1 MIRVGAVNI
10 DTSHP
15 MGFGDSMKKDGRMKY
30 VGVYNDS
37 FRSNEEVDGFIARY
51 GLERR
56 CDTLEELAGMCD
68 IGFIQGCDWDDH
80 LRCAQPF
87 IQMGKPVFLDKP
99 AVGREADC
107 QKVRELVRQGAAIIG
122 SSSARYAY
130 EIQEFLKIPQEERG
144 EIVTVIGTSGVDEFN
159 YGIHIAEI
167 LGGLL
172 GQGAQAVQYMGQGQ
186 AQGSVSE
193 TYFVR
198 FENGKSGIYTT
209 LTGAW
214 QPFAVIVITTKN
226 TYELKLD
233 STRLYDALIE
243 QIANY
248 MEGKPHILAPAG
260 AILESVEIMLAGS
273 ASRSKGG
280 VLVPLNTLDGTDGA
294 FDGPEFWKKYS
305 AASGA
310 MYAYFESPSPR
321 AI

>member
-10 DTSHP
+10 DTSPP

-144 EIVTVIGTSGVDEFN
+144 EIVTVIGTSGVDPYRGDPGRAPGTGSPGCPV
-159 YGIHIAEI
+159 YGT
-167 LGGLL
+167 GTGP
-172 GQGAQAVQYMGQGQ
+172 
-186 AQGSVSE
+186 
-193 TYFVR
+193 
-198 FENGKSGIYTT
+198 GKRKRN
-209 LTGAW
+209 LFC
-214 QPFAVIVITTKN
+214 PV
-226 TYELKLD
+226 
-233 STRLYDALIE
+233 
-243 QIANY
+243 
-248 MEGKPHILAPAG
+248 
-260 AILESVEIMLAGS
+260 
-273 ASRSKGG
+273 
-280 VLVPLNTLDGTDGA
+280 
-294 FDGPEFWKKYS
+294 
-305 AASGA
+305 
-310 MYAYFESPSPR
+310 
-321 AI
+321 